1 MASFGASCRQRR
13 GRAVPR
19 PDRADPHALDAAE
32 RGNHGGAAL
41 ASQQFWLVLAT
52 GFHDGMSGKDQRQA
66 FVDRM
71 DSVDPLMSDTAY
83 ARMKQMGELAY
94 NRELAGRAQAWISAH
109 PTQSLGIAQIG
120 RAHV

>member
-1 MASFGASCRQRR
+1 MAAFGASGRHRR

-41 ASQQFWLVLAT
+41 ASQQFGLVLAT
-52 GFHDGMSGKDQRQA
+52 GFHDGMSGKDQRTA

-71 DSVDPLMSDTAY
+71 ESVDQLMSDTAS
-83 ARMKQMGELAY
+83 ARRKQLGELA
-94 NRELAGRAQAWISAH
+94 NQRELAGRA
-109 PTQSLGIAQIG
+109 PT
-120 RAHV
+120 